1 MNSRSN
7 LAMVLAVTALLVAP
21 AAGTYAGDKPLAD
34 SFFFDGRG
42 GYQFS
47 TGNSTYSGTLY
58 TGDRYPVVFT
68 IDLPEDA
75 TIRYQRYYVYWAW
88 SRRDQQSVYPTF
100 SVSDS
105 PKTGSTLEPAARY
118 TDNKGFSSPSDFYSG
133 VDTFPGTPLGPGK
146 NTVTLVV
153 TNTGEGNSTFVIQG
167 IGALAVY
174 ESASSPGGL
183 ILVKEGCDMLYNSF
197 GITQQMATSR
207 IDFSREIDTGR
218 MKAATLD
225 LVAPSGGYSRSDII
239 RKNALYVN
247 SRGETAIPPF
257 FAQILAIVFPDARGG
272 EWTDVFDATSQR
284 QIGIETR
291 DVTRYIGRTGNFA
304 AVQDR
309 GDYLLLTN
317 AILKVEYRERT

>member
-1 MNSRSN
+1 MNSRCN
-7 LAMVLAVTALLVAP
+7 LMMVLAVTAVLIVP

-34 SFFFDGRG
+34 AYTFEGRG
-42 GYQFS
+42 GDVFS
-47 TGNSTYSGTLY
+47 TGNSTYSGTLFVQ
-58 TGDRYPVVFT
+58 DRYPVTFT
-68 IDLPEDA
+68 IELPEDA
-75 TIRYQRYYVYWAW
+75 AVRYQRYYVYWAW
-88 SRRDQQSVYPTF
+88 SRKDQQSVYPTF
-100 SVSDS
+100 SVSES
-105 PKTGSTLEPAARY
+105 PGADIPLDPSSRY

-133 VDTFPGTPLGPGK
+133 VDTFQGIPLGPGK

-174 ESASSPGGL
+174 ESPSSPEGL
-183 ILVKEGCDMLYNSF
+183 IIIKEGCDMLYNSF

-207 IDFSREIDTGR
+207 IDFNQEIDTGR
-218 MKAATLD
+218 MASATLD
-225 LVAPSGGYSRSDII
+225 LVAPSGGYSRSDVI

-247 SRGETAIPPF
+247 RRGETAIPPL
-257 FAQILAIVFPDARGG
+257 FAEILNIVFPDARGG

-291 DVTRYIGRTGNFA
+291 DVTRFIGRTGNSV

-317 AILKVEYRERT
+317 AILKVEYREPS